1 MLQALAQV
9 RDGGFVVVFL
19 CVHNTKV
26 VVGVDVVGVIGK
38 GLAELGKGV
47 VVVSAVV
54 VDYAQRV
61 GGSRRFR
68 VYLESLLYPIDGI
81 CEVLLIVVYQRHT
94 AICRRALRV
103 ELNGPF
109 GELLQLVNAA
119 DEAAADA
126 FEVVVLDEAIDE
138 VFIGFC
144 KGVVDGCGLIERH
157 YCFVK
162 MGALL
167 LKFAKHKQRNGVVG
181 LSGDGLFVVALRTVK
196 QVEFLGILP
205 FGNQV

>member
-1 MLQALAQV
+1 M

-26 VVGVDVVGVIGK
+26 VVGVDVVGVVGK

-47 VVVSAVV
+47 VVVAAVV

-81 CEVLLIVVYQRHT
+81 CEVLLIVVYQCHT
-94 AICRRALRV
+94 AVCRCTLRV

-126 FEVVVLDEAIDE
+126 FKVVVLDEAIDE
-138 VFIGFC
+138 VLIGFC
-144 KGVVDGCGLIERH
+144 KGVVEGGGLE
-157 YCFVK
+157 
-162 MGALL
+162 
-167 LKFAKHKQRNGVVG
+167 
-181 LSGDGLFVVALRTVK
+181 
-196 QVEFLGILP
+196 E
-205 FGNQV
+205 